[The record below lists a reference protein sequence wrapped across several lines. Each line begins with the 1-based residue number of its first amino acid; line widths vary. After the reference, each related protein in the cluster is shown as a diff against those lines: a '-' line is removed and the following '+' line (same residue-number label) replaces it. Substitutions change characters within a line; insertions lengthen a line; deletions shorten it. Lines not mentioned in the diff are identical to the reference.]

1 LGIKTSDTLKVKG
14 ENQYY
19 NHHASRYNYSIF
31 LEHSLNIKNLTV
43 SGGLMLNQHSA
54 LEKGLVLYP
63 GIDMAYRINSNAKV
77 YGTYNKSLRLP
88 TFTDLYYTGPMDVNN
103 VDLKPEEA
111 NHFEAGFKYA
121 GNGVYGNVTGFYR
134 MGKNMIDRIKQPD
147 GKRKPE
153 NITELDTR
161 GLEISANLIFKELL
175 GYETIIRKAGISYNY
190 TEISKDAGIMESA
203 YLLDNLR
210 HKFSVNL
217 THQIWKNI
225 SAAWYLNYQDR
236 NGNYG
241 KYDITM
247 KTETETPYE
256 PFWVFDGRLFWK
268 TRGLTVF
275 AEVSNIFDTDYY
287 DFGNIE
293 QPGRWIKAG
302 ASINIGI

>member
-1 LGIKTSDTLKVKG
+1 
-14 ENQYY
+14 
-19 NHHASRYNYSIF
+19 
-31 LEHSLNIKNLTV
+31 
-43 SGGLMLNQHSA
+43 MLNQHSA

-147 GKRKPE
+147 GKWKPE